1 MNRMHQ
7 LCLLLVV
14 TVLAGCAHPISI
26 TPNLSS
32 IDRKGVTAI
41 DRNVGYYISD
51 QDRSKEVTTDGGGGD
66 KIRYTTYRDL
76 EPALQKV
83 LSNTF
88 KNVQRMPAANDKK
101 FIADNGIS
109 FVFIPQFTTES
120 SSSGIFTWM
129 ATDFTVQLDCK
140 ALSPDG
146 SVIWEKNI
154 KDSGHADSQ
163 ELMKD
168 MQLSSR
174 RASEKVFL
182 LLQQEIN
189 TNPIFRKM

>member
-1 MNRMHQ
+1 MSRIH
-7 LCLLLVV
+7 LLWPLLVMA
-14 TVLAGCAHPISI
+14 VLSGCAHPITI
-26 TPNLSS
+26 TPVLSS
-32 IDRKGVTAI
+32 IDRKDVTSI
-41 DRNVGYYISD
+41 QRNVGYYISD
-51 QDRSKEVTTDGGGGD
+51 QDRSKEVISPGGGGD

-88 KNVQRMPAANDKK
+88 KNVQRMPALDDKK

-109 FVFIPQFTTES
+109 FVFVPQFETSS

-129 ATDFTVQLDCK
+129 ATDFTVQMDCK
-140 ALSPDG
+140 ALGSDG

-154 KDSGHADSQ
+154 KESGHADSQ

-174 RASEKVFL
+174 RASEKVFMQ
-182 LLQQEIN
+182 LQAEIN
-189 TNPIFRKM
+189 TNPVFR